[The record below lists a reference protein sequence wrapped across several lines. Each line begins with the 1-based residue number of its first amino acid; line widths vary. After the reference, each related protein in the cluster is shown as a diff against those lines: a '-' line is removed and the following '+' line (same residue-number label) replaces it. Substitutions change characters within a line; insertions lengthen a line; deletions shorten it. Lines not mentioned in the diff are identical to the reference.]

1 MMADITEEGLPNRF
15 ELYHTVDG
23 GAERLEIIRMKEGMD
38 AADVAQQLYDSAR
51 HDMET
56 RESRAQ
62 RYTVALFRSEE
73 QQSPEVQFPFRVQ
86 PRPGANWNGGDT
98 EQPTERG
105 EKAQIMRVQNE
116 THSIMMRMAETF
128 GGRMA
133 AEVERVSRMNRE
145 LEDKL
150 RKRDEDFEDL
160 QDRRLDREI
169 ARAEILQR
177 QKFYGDVMSSL
188 LPLVPHIAGG
198 LLGKVFGG
206 GDGHEKNGKESP
218 AAKSLV
224 PKNAEAMSRET
235 ILRDLFLNMDD
246 KEKAGLVESLQ
257 PMHRMVLVSL
267 MGQAQSVKSELDK
280 AAFDAGMQ
288 KFLKGLSSEEIMG
301 ILGSLDQGNRNRFML
316 VYQSY
321 GKSEEAA
328 QEGLPDL
335 LKDQPSP
342 PEAVTPEET

>member
-23 GAERLEIIRMKEGMD
+23 GAERLEIIRMKEGLD
-38 AADVAQQLYDSAR
+38 AGDVAQQLYDSAR

-56 RESRAQ
+56 RENRAQ

-86 PRPGANWNGGDT
+86 PRPGSNWNGGDT

-105 EKAQIMRVQNE
+105 ERAQLMRVQND

-133 AEVERVSRMNRE
+133 AEVERMTRINRE
-145 LEDKL
+145 LEEKL
-150 RKRDEDFEDL
+150 RQRNEDFEDL
-160 QDRRLDREI
+160 QDRRLDREL

-177 QKFYGDVMSSL
+177 QKFYGDIVSSL
-188 LPLVPHIAGG
+188 VPLVPHIAGG
-198 LLGKVFGG
+198 LMSKVFSG
-206 GDGHEKNGKESP
+206 EKNGKESP
-218 AAKSLV
+218 VAKSLV
-224 PKNAEAMSRET
+224 PKDAETSSRET

-246 KEKAGLVESLQ
+246 QEKQGLVEALQ
-257 PMHRMVLVSL
+257 PMHRMVLMTL
-267 MGQAQSVKSELDK
+267 MGQAQAAKTDFEK
-280 AAFDAGMQ
+280 IAFDSGMQ
-288 KFLKGLSSEEIMG
+288 KFLKSLSSEEIMG
-301 ILGSLDQGNRNRFML
+301 ILSALDQGNRNRFML

-321 GKSEEAA
+321 GKSEEAS

-335 LKDQPSP
+335 MKDRPSSSSDATD
-342 PEAVTPEET
+342 EKT

>member
-1 MMADITEEGLPNRF
+1 MADITEEGLPNRF

-23 GAERLEIIRMKEGMD
+23 GAERLEIIRMKEGID

-133 AEVERVSRMNRE
+133 AEVERVTRMNRE

-160 QDRRLDREI
+160 QDRRLDREL

-198 LLGKVFGG
+198 LLGKVFG
-206 GDGHEKNGKESP
+206 EKNGKESP
-218 AAKSLV
+218 VAKSLV

-235 ILRDLFLNMDD
+235 ILRDLFLNLDD
-246 KEKAGLVESLQ
+246 KEKQGLVESLL

-267 MGQAQSVKSELDK
+267 MGQAQDVKSELDK

-288 KFLKGLSSEEIMG
+288 KFMKDLGSEEIMS
-301 ILGSLDQGNRNRFML
+301 ILGSLDQGNRNRFLL

-321 GKSEEAA
+321 GKSEGEA

-335 LKDQPSP
+335 LKDQPAP
-342 PEAVTPEET
+342 PEAATSEET